1 MRRETGKVE
10 LWRLK
15 GELALGTLHFA
26 LRTWHFALCTSE
38 KHLTV
43 DGWRLTENARL
54 CENMATSCW

>member
-43 DGWRLTENARL
+43 DG
-54 CENMATSCW
+54 